1 MTVRPN
7 SIAGGGDAAGYYA
20 ADNYYTGEQE
30 GPSEWGGGGAEEL
43 GLSGTVNAGKFAE
56 VLDGKL
62 PNGAVIARGAMASG
76 RRGSS

>member
-30 GPSEWGGGGAEEL
+30 GPSEWGGGGAEETTHAPGRTGARL
-43 GLSGTVNAGKFAE
+43 KRAGT
-56 VLDGKL
+56 
-62 PNGAVIARGAMASG
+62 ARRAWRAAASEEIRAF
-76 RRGSS
+76 RRW